1 MATRRVGRLF
11 WKLLLALWLSMVL
24 SFAGTIAYF
33 TLIGAPR
40 PPDGVATLGLVPLVP
55 LISAMAAVLIIGPAL
70 AWYLSRPLRHLR
82 WALRRAAEGRFDTRV
97 QPLMDGRRDEIA
109 DLAQEFDRMASQLQQ
124 MTESRQVLLHD
135 ISHELR
141 SPLSRLQAAIG
152 LLRQDPSKTGAMVD
166 RIQRESERLDV
177 LVEELLT
184 LYRLEAPAGLAR
196 EKVDVIE
203 LLHAIAEDA
212 DFEARPLAR
221 LVRIDAPGQFVA
233 QVNGEL
239 LYRAFENVIRNAV
252 KYTAPGTAVEI
263 LARVSAE
270 SGELVTTVQD
280 RGPGVPASMLRKIFD
295 PFTRVEGG
303 ESVRGV
309 GLGLAIALRAMKLH
323 GGRIEASLRDGGG
336 LVMTLWLPAA
346 ADATNAT
353 EDIPN
358 PSLPRSLQF
367 TSDDP

>member
-1 MATRRVGRLF
+1 MATRRIGRLF

-24 SFAGTIAYF
+24 SFAGTIGYV
-33 TLIGAPR
+33 TLIGRR
-40 PPDGVATLGLVPLVP
+40 PPPDELTSFGFVPLVP
-55 LISAMAAVLIIGPAL
+55 LISAMAAILIIGPAL

-109 DLAQEFDRMASQLQQ
+109 DLAQEFDSMASQIQQ

-152 LLRQDPSKTGAMVD
+152 LLRQDPSTAEAMVD

-177 LVEELLT
+177 LIEELLT
-184 LYRLEAPAGLAR
+184 LHRLEAPGGLAR
-196 EKVDVIE
+196 ERVDVVE
-203 LLHAIAEDA
+203 LLHAIADDA
-212 DFEARPLAR
+212 DFEARALHER
-221 LVRIDAPGQFVA
+221 QVRIDAPGQFVV

-263 LARVSAE
+263 HASVLPE
-270 SGELVTTVQD
+270 SRQLVTTVRD
-280 RGPGVPASMLRKIFD
+280 RGPGVPEAMLRKIFE

-303 ESVRGV
+303 ESVRGA
-309 GLGLAIALRAMKLH
+309 GLGLAIALRAMQLH
-323 GGRIEASLRDGGG
+323 GGRIEASARDGGG
-336 LVMTLWLPAA
+336 LVVTLWLPATR
-346 ADATNAT
+346 DAQDGG
-353 EDIPN
+353 E
-358 PSLPRSLQF
+358 LRGR
-367 TSDDP
+367 

>member
-1 MATRRVGRLF
+1 MVTRRFGRLF

-24 SFAGTIAYF
+24 SFAGTLAYF
-33 TLIGAPR
+33 LLMGR
-40 PPDGVATLGLVPLVP
+40 PPPPGGDGMVGYVPFVP

-97 QPLMDGRRDEIA
+97 QPLMAGRRDEIA

-124 MTESRQVLLHD
+124 MAESRKVLLHD

-152 LLRQDPSKTGAMVD
+152 LLRQDPSQTAAMFD
-166 RIQRESERLDV
+166 RIQRESERLDA
-177 LVEELLT
+177 LIEELLT
-184 LYRLEAPAGLAR
+184 LHRLEAPAGLAR
-196 EKVDVIE
+196 ETVDVIE

-212 DFEARPLAR
+212 DFEAQPMKAR
-221 LVRIDAPGQFVA
+221 TVRIDAPGQFVA

-239 LYRAFENVIRNAV
+239 VYRAYENVIRNAV

-263 LARVSAE
+263 RARLSAR
-270 SGELVTTVQD
+270 GDELVTTVKD
-280 RGPGVPASMLRKIFD
+280 RGPGVPAPMLRKIFE

-309 GLGLAIALRAMKLH
+309 GLGLAIALRSMKLH
-323 GGRIEASLRDGGG
+323 GGRIEASLREGGG
-336 LVMTLWLPAA
+336 LVMTLWLPATP
-346 ADATNAT
+346 DAG
-353 EDIPN
+353 DG
-358 PSLPRSLQF
+358 SS
-367 TSDDP
+367 

>member
-1 MATRRVGRLF
+1 MAPRRVGRLF

-24 SFAGTIAYF
+24 SFAGTMTYI
-33 TLIGAPR
+33 TLIGR
-40 PPDGVATLGLVPLVP
+40 PPPPDDLASIGVVPLVP

-82 WALRRAAEGRFDTRV
+82 WGLRRAAEGRFDTRV
-97 QPLMDGRRDEIA
+97 EPLMHGRRDEIA

-124 MTESRQVLLHD
+124 VTESRQVLLHD

-152 LLRQDPSKTGAMVD
+152 LLRQDPSQTATMVD

-184 LYRLEAPAGLAR
+184 LHRLEAPSALAR
-196 EKVDVIE
+196 ERVDVIE

-212 DFEARPLAR
+212 DFEARPLQAR
-221 LVRIDAPGQFVA
+221 HVRIDAPGQFVM

-263 LARVSAE
+263 HARISAQD
-270 SGELVTTVQD
+270 GQLVTTVQD

-323 GGRIEASLRDGGG
+323 GGHIEASLREGGG
-336 LVMTLWLPAA
+336 LVMTLWLPA
-346 ADATNAT
+346 
-353 EDIPN
+353 
-358 PSLPRSLQF
+358 
-367 TSDDP
+367 TSDAIDA

>member
-1 MATRRVGRLF
+1 MATPRIGRLF

-24 SFAGTIAYF
+24 SFAGTLAYIV
-33 TLIGAPR
+33 LMGR
-40 PPDGVATLGLVPLVP
+40 PPPPEGDTSFGFVPLVP
-55 LISAMAAVLIIGPAL
+55 LVSAMVAVLIIGPAL

-97 QPLMDGRRDEIA
+97 QPLMEGRRDEIA

-124 MTESRQVLLHD
+124 ITESRQVLLHD

-152 LLRQDPSKTGAMVD
+152 LLRQDPSKTGSMVD

-177 LVEELLT
+177 LIEELLT
-184 LYRLEAPAGLAR
+184 LHRLEAPTGLAR
-196 EKVDVIE
+196 ERVDVIE
-203 LLHAIAEDA
+203 LLQAIAEDA
-212 DFEARPLAR
+212 DFEARPQLGR
-221 LVRIDAPGQFVA
+221 QVRIDAPGQFVA

-252 KYTAPGTAVEI
+252 KYTAPGTVVEI
-263 LARVSAE
+263 HARVDAE
-270 SGELVTTVQD
+270 NGQLVTTVQD
-280 RGPGVPASMLRKIFD
+280 RGLGVPASMLQKIFE

-309 GLGLAIALRAMKLH
+309 GLGLAIARRAMALH
-323 GGRIEASLRDGGG
+323 GGNIEASLRHGGG
-336 LVMTLWLPAA
+336 LVMTLRLPATPEA
-346 ADATNAT
+346 A
-353 EDIPN
+353 ED
-358 PSLPRSLQF
+358 
-367 TSDDP
+367 

>member
-1 MATRRVGRLF
+1 MGTRRIGRLF

-24 SFAGTIAYF
+24 SFAGTIAYI
-33 TLIGAPR
+33 TLTGR
-40 PPDGVATLGLVPLVP
+40 PPPADDVGTFGFVPFVP
-55 LISAMAAVLIIGPAL
+55 LISAIGAVLIIGPAL

-97 QPLMDGRRDEIA
+97 QPLMGGRRDEIA
-109 DLAQEFDRMASQLQQ
+109 DLAGEFDHMAAQLQQ
-124 MTESRQVLLHD
+124 VTESRKVLLHD

-152 LLRQDPSKTGAMVD
+152 LLRQDPSQTDAMVE

-177 LVEELLT
+177 LIEELLT
-184 LYRLEAPAGLAR
+184 LHRLEAPAGLVR
-196 EKVDVIE
+196 ERVDVLE

-212 DFEARPLAR
+212 DFEARPSSR
-221 LVRIDAPGQFVA
+221 QVRIDAPGQFVA

-263 LARVSAE
+263 QAVVSVDSAQ
-270 SGELVTTVQD
+270 LVVTVCD
-280 RGPGVPASMLRKIFD
+280 RGPGVPASMLEKIFE

-309 GLGLAIALRAMKLH
+309 GLGLAIARRAMSLH
-323 GGRIEASLRDGGG
+323 GGNIAAELRDGGG
-336 LVMTLWLPAA
+336 LIMTFGLPAA
-346 ADATNAT
+346 AEPANAV
-353 EDIPN
+353 EEW
-358 PSLPRSLQF
+358 
-367 TSDDP
+367 TS

>member
-1 MATRRVGRLF
+1 MATRRIGRLF

-24 SFAGTIAYF
+24 SFAGTLAYI
-33 TLIGAPR
+33 TLMGR
-40 PPDGVATLGLVPLVP
+40 PPLPDGDGTFGFVPFVP

-109 DLAQEFDRMASQLQQ
+109 DLAQEFDSMASQLQH
-124 MTESRQVLLHD
+124 MSESRQVLLHD

-152 LLRQDPSKTGAMVD
+152 LLRQDPSQTEAMVE
-166 RIQRESERLDV
+166 RIQRESDRLDV
-177 LVEELLT
+177 LIEELLT
-184 LYRLEAPAGLAR
+184 LHRLEAPAGLAR
-196 EKVDVIE
+196 ETVDVIE

-212 DFEARPLAR
+212 DFEARPLMSR
-221 LVRIDAPGQFVA
+221 QVHIDAPGQFVVR
-233 QVNGEL
+233 VNGEL

-252 KYTAPGTAVEI
+252 KYTAPGTVVEI
-263 LARVSAE
+263 HAAVSAQ
-270 SGELVTTVQD
+270 SGQLVTTVQD
-280 RGPGVPASMLRKIFD
+280 RGPGVPAAMLRRIFD

-309 GLGLAIALRAMKLH
+309 GLGLAIALRSMELH
-323 GGRIEASLRDGGG
+323 GGRIQASLRDGGG
-336 LVMTLWLPAA
+336 LVMTLWLPATPDPT
-346 ADATNAT
+346 AD
-353 EDIPN
+353 
-358 PSLPRSLQF
+358 
-367 TSDDP
+367 

>member
-1 MATRRVGRLF
+1 MATPHIGRLF

-24 SFAGTIAYF
+24 SFAGTLAYI
-33 TLIGAPR
+33 TLMGRPL
-40 PPDGVATLGLVPLVP
+40 PPDESTSLGLIPLVPLV
-55 LISAMAAVLIIGPAL
+55 SAMVAILIIGPAL

-124 MTESRQVLLHD
+124 MTASRQVLLHD

-152 LLRQDPSKTGAMVD
+152 LLRQDPSTTGAMVD

-177 LVEELLT
+177 LIEELLT
-184 LYRLEAPAGLAR
+184 LHRLEAPAGLAR
-196 EKVDVIE
+196 ERVDVIE

-212 DFEARPLAR
+212 DFEARPLLAR
-221 LVRIDAPGQFVA
+221 QVRIDAPGQFVA
-233 QVNGEL
+233 HVNGEL

-252 KYTAPGTAVEI
+252 KYTASGTTVEI
-263 LARVSAE
+263 HAKVNAQT
-270 SGELVTTVQD
+270 GQLVTTVLD
-280 RGPGVPASMLRKIFD
+280 RGPGVPIHMLEKIFE

-309 GLGLAIALRAMKLH
+309 GLDLAIAMRAMELH
-323 GGRIEASLRDGGG
+323 HGRIEASLREGGG
-336 LVMTLWLPAA
+336 LAMTLWLPAA
-346 ADATNAT
+346 SDAADA
-353 EDIPN
+353 
-358 PSLPRSLQF
+358 
-367 TSDDP
+367 

>member
-1 MATRRVGRLF
+1 MGTHRFGRLF

-24 SFAGTIAYF
+24 SFAGIIAYI
-33 TLIGAPR
+33 TLTGR
-40 PPDGVATLGLVPLVP
+40 PPPLDEVGTFGFVPFVP
-55 LISAMAAVLIIGPAL
+55 LISAIVAVLIIGPAL

-97 QPLMDGRRDEIA
+97 RPLMGGRRDEIA
-109 DLAQEFDRMASQLQQ
+109 DLAEEFDRMAAQLQQ
-124 MTESRQVLLHD
+124 VTESRKVLLHD

-152 LLRQDPSKTGAMVD
+152 LLRQDPSQTDAMVE

-177 LVEELLT
+177 LIEELLT
-184 LYRLEAPAGLAR
+184 LHRLEAPAGLVR
-196 EKVDVIE
+196 ERVDVIE

-212 DFEARPLAR
+212 DFEARPLSR
-221 LVRIDAPGQFVA
+221 QVCIDAPGQFVA

-252 KYTAPGTAVEI
+252 KYTAPGTVVEI
-263 LARVSAE
+263 HATVSVGAQ
-270 SGELVTTVQD
+270 LVVTVLD
-280 RGPGVPASMLRKIFD
+280 RGQGVPSPMLEKIFE

-309 GLGLAIALRAMKLH
+309 GLGLAIARRAMSLH
-323 GGRIEASLRDGGG
+323 GGRIEAALRDGGG
-336 LVMTLWLPAA
+336 LIMTLCLPAA
-346 ADATNAT
+346 A
-353 EDIPN
+353 EEW
-358 PSLPRSLQF
+358 SR
-367 TSDDP
+367 